1 MKSPLRTL
9 FNKAPVPYVAARNLA
24 LPWRQPTGA
33 EAQMRAMGSVGTLFA
48 IVNRTSNATAQVEW
62 KLWRK
67 AASGLPE
74 DRVEVTRH
82 AALDLWNKPNGFYT
96 RQENVEIIQQH
107 VDLTGEG
114 WWVIARNPRSP
125 LPLELWPVRPDR
137 MQPVPHPIDFLS
149 GYMYTGP
156 GGEQIA
162 LRTEDVIQLRMP
174 NPLDPYRG
182 MGPVQAIL
190 SDLDSARYSA
200 EWNRNFFLNGA
211 EPGGI
216 IQVDKRLSDDEFDEL
231 TARWNEQ
238 HKGIANAHRV
248 AVIEQG
254 QWVDRKLSQRDM
266 QFAEL
271 RSVSRDVI
279 REAFGIPKFAL
290 GDVDDVNRA
299 TAEASKAWFAEY
311 LTVPRLE
318 RIKGALNN
326 DLLPLYGPSAR
337 ELEFDYCSP
346 VPADSEAENAALV
359 AKATAAQ
366 ALIEAGAYG
375 PEVLA
380 AVGLPE
386 IAFGQ
391 PGADQDRELLI
402 RLVTAAPA
410 ALAPVILPLLGIDV
424 PQPPQPAAPAPS
436 PAARTAPP
444 GPAAR
449 LDIHHHA
456 QPPEAPVLAGSLFD
470 LARAHPR
477 HRHPRA
483 RAADQGDSGD
493 LEAVREQFEE
503 HLARLLEEWEDVA
516 EAQYEQLAEQIET
529 AVDDEDAAALAAL
542 SASSEQATAVLR
554 SALGDMA
561 TTAAQQMAAEAAAQG
576 VTVTPPTVDEGLRDA
591 AVPRLRAAFGSE
603 LVEIAA
609 ATAALLAAD
618 AAAAA
623 GREALRLFTPGMSG
637 RQVADA
643 IVGFLRGLKGWFR
656 RDQLGGALHRAQNL
670 GRLATLE
677 AAPRA
682 VYEATEVLD
691 ANTCGPCA
699 DIDGVQFETLAAA
712 RAAYG
717 AGPYRQC
724 EGGIRCRGTVVA
736 RWDSAQ

>member
-1 MKSPLRTL
+1 
-9 FNKAPVPYVAARNLA
+9 
-24 LPWRQPTGA
+24 
-33 EAQMRAMGSVGTLFA
+33 
-48 IVNRTSNATAQVEW
+48 
-62 KLWRK
+62 
-67 AASGLPE
+67 
-74 DRVEVTRH
+74 
-82 AALDLWNKPNGFYT
+82 
-96 RQENVEIIQQH
+96 
-107 VDLTGEG
+107 
-114 WWVIARNPRSP
+114 
-125 LPLELWPVRPDR
+125 
-137 MQPVPHPIDFLS
+137 
-149 GYMYTGP
+149 
-156 GGEQIA
+156 
-162 LRTEDVIQLRMP
+162 
-174 NPLDPYRG
+174 
-182 MGPVQAIL
+182 
-190 SDLDSARYSA
+190 
-200 EWNRNFFLNGA
+200 
-211 EPGGI
+211 
-216 IQVDKRLSDDEFDEL
+216 
-231 TARWNEQ
+231 
-238 HKGIANAHRV
+238 
-248 AVIEQG
+248 
-254 QWVDRKLSQRDM
+254 
-266 QFAEL
+266 
-271 RSVSRDVI
+271 
-279 REAFGIPKFAL
+279 
-290 GDVDDVNRA
+290 
-299 TAEASKAWFAEY
+299 
-311 LTVPRLE
+311 
-318 RIKGALNN
+318 
-326 DLLPLYGPSAR
+326 
-337 ELEFDYCSP
+337 
-346 VPADSEAENAALV
+346 PADSEAENAALV

-424 PQPPQPAAPAPS
+424 PEPPQPAAPVPT
-436 PAARTAPP
+436 PAAPTARP

-456 QPPEAPVLAGSLFD
+456 QPPEAPVLAASLFD

-477 HRHPRA
+477 HQHPRA
-483 RAADQGDSGD
+483 RAAGRDDGGEPD

-503 HLARLLEEWEDVA
+503 RLARLLEEWEDVA
-516 EAQYEQLAEQIET
+516 EAQYEQLAEQIEVV
-529 AVDDEDAAALAAL
+529 VDDEDATALAAL
-542 SASSEQATAVLR
+542 SVSSEQATAVLR
-554 SALGDMA
+554 SALAGMA
-561 TTAAQQMAAEAAAQG
+561 TAAAEQMAAEAAAQG
-576 VTVTPPTVDEGLRDA
+576 VKVTPPKVDENLRDA
-591 AVPRLRAAFGSE
+591 VVPRLRAAFGSE

-623 GREALRLFTPGMSG
+623 GREALRLFASGSSG

-643 IVGFLRGLKGWFR
+643 VVAFLRGLKGWFR

-691 ANTCGPCA
+691 ANTCGPCT